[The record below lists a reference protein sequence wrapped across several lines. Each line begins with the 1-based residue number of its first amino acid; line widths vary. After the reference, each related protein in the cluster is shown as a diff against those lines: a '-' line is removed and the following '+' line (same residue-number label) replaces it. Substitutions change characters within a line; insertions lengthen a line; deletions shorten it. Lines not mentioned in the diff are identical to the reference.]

1 METAKCF
8 EILANHVSSR
18 NDLFAQVKTHLT
30 AELHY
35 FREQS
40 LCDSDRVHDPLIIKN
55 RWLAFLDRTKKLA
68 LFESLKRP
76 PEFWIQIENFVG
88 TRKVSAMNISPHPND
103 AKTTTTNNGTSSG
116 TNNGISRGIQ
126 PEVFFR
132 SLGVK
137 AAGDT
142 KIQNLERM
150 ALLMGLKYLET
161 EAKRAR
167 PQRDPASIRY
177 AWRAIHGLLEK
188 HQLLENF
195 KRNPILVH
203 QIKFFIADKI

>member
-18 NDLFAQVKTHLT
+18 NDLFAQVKAHLMT
-30 AELHY
+30 ELRY

-40 LCDSDRVHDPLIIKN
+40 LCDSDRIHDPLMIKN

-68 LFESLKRP
+68 LFESLARP

-88 TRKVSAMNISPHPND
+88 TRKVGPMNVSPNPND
-103 AKTTTTNNGTSSG
+103 ANATTA
-116 TNNGISRGIQ
+116 SRGIQ

-137 AAGDT
+137 VASDA
-142 KIQNLERM
+142 KVQNLERM